1 MLLKP
6 TTAMSSSTVKPLEW
20 TAVCLSFG
28 ALRPAAK
35 REVSKREGGVWYTTH
50 WSVTAQAKSCASTP
64 RSAVVVDR
72 AQHGAVGDEVREWID
87 PLPRRLLGA
96 DSRLH

>member
-35 REVSKREGGVWYTTH
+35 RVVSKREGGVW
-50 WSVTAQAKSCASTP
+50 
-64 RSAVVVDR
+64 
-72 AQHGAVGDEVREWID
+72 
-87 PLPRRLLGA
+87 
-96 DSRLH
+96 